1 MSKKTVD
8 IVRRLWYN
16 IRKKEVY
23 MEGKNE
29 RIYIRVSAEELEQI
43 KEKAAARHL
52 AVSAYVRM
60 IVLEEKEVRHD

>member
-1 MSKKTVD
+1 
-8 IVRRLWYN
+8 
-16 IRKKEVY
+16 

-52 AVSAYVRM
+52 AVSAYIRM
-60 IVLEEKEVRHD
+60 IVLQEKEVQHD